1 MTDPSNAAAKAPSP
15 PPPIDEDD
23 VIAARRARA
32 NIPLGAPRIG
42 LALSGG
48 GIRSATFC
56 LGLIRALARNG
67 VLHRFDY
74 LSTVSGGGYIGSMLG
89 RLFHANVKPEE
100 VEDGLARDGS
110 LVLWWLRNNGR
121 FLAPAGAAD
130 LLQALASQLRG
141 FLATQ
146 VEVMVLM
153 VLFAGVITLPHL
165 GWSLFSAPYPLPL
178 HVSVWWYLLPI
189 PAACGVT
196 MCYAY
201 WFLGKETGVGVAT
214 AILATAVGIY
224 LAIHAC
230 SSKGTFDAV
239 LLGMGALALLPSP
252 IAWLAARISGARGFP
267 EDSNRV
273 RYTTGLSN
281 SLRLVAVT
289 FAFGAL
295 DMVSWYLRTQL
306 QPGHQAANG
315 GVAFGVGAAT
325 AVLILARMIMPV
337 LKTKEGGKIS
347 NLPWAMIANVTGLLL
362 VMLVAIFWLTI
373 FQVIIFPEQDNGF
386 AALLHT
392 AWLRWLAV
400 ALASAAYIVL
410 NGRLLQQLNRS
421 SLHFFYRSRLARAYV
436 SVGNSPEGDLDGT
449 VHRSGPDDAPR
460 FKVSPLAENNRQ
472 NTQDT
477 TGVTRLVNGDDACMS
492 TYHPHKHGGPVHLVN
507 CCINQTVDDRT
518 GNFNADRNGI
528 YLTVSS
534 LGVETGTHGPVPGSD
549 GWLSRTTL
557 AEWVAVSGAAIG
569 SGMGSMTRP
578 GVAALSFLTGLRLG
592 YWQGNLLDGT
602 PKGPTFLSK
611 YRALLQEMF
620 ARFPGLRNNDWYLS
634 DGGHFDNT
642 GVYALLKR
650 KLRLIVLADCGADPE
665 YLFADVENLVRKARI
680 DYDARIEFIDP
691 ASLENHAGA
700 QATWFGTPDTILP
713 EDGPQHFLLA
723 RITYDKGPPGA
734 LLIVKPRRGPDMP
747 LDVAGYAGRE
757 VDFPQQ
763 STSNQFFSE
772 SEWESYCALGTILG
786 EPITQAFLDRLPSWA
801 EKGTVIGTDMASM
814 TAPVTDRPRSKRIA
828 TTVGASLG
836 IGAIATGAIAGW
848 QAWGDHR
855 DQQVQWQSTFNSES
869 RLLRQYLY
877 EAAQK
882 KAPFNEDADASVS
895 MFASSIDGLTLSD
908 KQTQVLQDLSK
919 LLEPLCAATNDEQA
933 SEKCEGSV
941 FFLASGGHEST
952 PWDRALVRYVSWHD
966 RHADDA
972 NQIAGEAATVTPASA
987 AAPPPAPPPEPA
999 PPPPPEPAPPPPP
1012 VVAATT
1018 SPSGAAPGPASST
1031 TVMQA
1036 PQVVK
1041 PPVVFASKA
1050 PAPVSG
1056 TTTTQAVLA
1065 ACRPPGQ
1072 PAFVMYTQIYDE
1084 SQRDP
1089 VNQLLGLARTIGI
1102 SATDIENVTATAV
1115 QKNRRAPYRW
1125 RSPTIL
1131 YGPEGKD
1138 CAQKLAAW
1146 ISAHPIAVSPGNA
1159 QAVPL
1164 PSWAESAP
1172 NTLELWLPPPR

>member
-1 MTDPSNAAAKAPSP
+1 MPDPTHAAVQAPSNPARVA
-15 PPPIDEDD
+15 EDA
-23 VIAARRARA
+23 VITARRKLA
-32 NIPLGAPRIG
+32 NVPDDAPRIG

-56 LGLIRALARNG
+56 LGLLRALAKNR

-89 RLFHANVKPEE
+89 RLFHAKVSPGDVEE
-100 VEDGLARDGS
+100 GLARDSS

-165 GWSLFSAPYPLPL
+165 GWSLFSASYTLPL

-201 WFLGKETGVGVAT
+201 WFLGKESGVGVST

-239 LLGMGALALLPSP
+239 LLGVGALALLPSP
-252 IAWLAARISGARGFP
+252 VAWLAARISGARGFA
-267 EDSNRV
+267 EDTNRV
-273 RYTTGLSN
+273 RYTTGLSH
-281 SLRLVAVT
+281 SLRLVALT

-295 DMVSWYLRTQL
+295 DMVSWYMRTL
-306 QPGHQAANG
+306 LEPGRSPANSR
-315 GVAFGVGAAT
+315 VAFGVGATT
-325 AVLILARMIMPV
+325 AVLVLARMVMPM

-347 NLPWAMIANVTGLLL
+347 NLPWAMIAHIVGLVL
-362 VMLVAIFWLTI
+362 VVSVAVFWLTI
-373 FQVIIFPEQDNGF
+373 FQAIIFPEQDNGL
-386 AALLHT
+386 AALLHN

-400 ALASAAYIVL
+400 ALASAAYILL

-421 SLHFFYRSRLARAYV
+421 SLHYFYRSRLARAYV
-436 SVGNSPEGDLDGT
+436 SVGNSPEGDADG
-449 VHRSGPDDAPR
+449 VVKRSGSNDTPR
-460 FKVSPLAENNRQ
+460 FKVSPLKENTRER
-472 NTQDT
+472 TQET

-492 TYHPHKHGGPVHLVN
+492 TYHPHQYGGPVHLVN

-534 LGVETGTHGPVPGSD
+534 LGVETGTHGPVLGSD
-549 GWLSRTTL
+549 GWLARTTL

-569 SGMGSMTRP
+569 SGMGSMTKP

-592 YWQGNLLDGT
+592 YWQGNLLDGA

-680 DYDARIEFIDP
+680 DYDATIAFIDP
-691 ASLENHAGA
+691 ASLVALAGSDA
-700 QATWFGTPDTILP
+700 GWFGTPDTILS
-713 EDGPQHFLLA
+713 EDGPEHFLLA
-723 RITYDKGPPGA
+723 RIVYDEGPPGA
-734 LLIVKPRRGPDMP
+734 LLIVKPRRSPDMP

-757 VDFPQQ
+757 GDFPQQ

-786 EPITQAFLDRLPSWA
+786 APITRAFLDHLPAWA
-801 EKGTVIGTDMASM
+801 EKGAVMGTDMASM
-814 TAPVTDRPRSKRIA
+814 TAPVVDRPRGKRIA

-869 RLLRQYLY
+869 RLLREYLFD
-877 EAAQK
+877 AGQK

-895 MFASSIDGLTLSD
+895 MFASSIDGLTLTD
-908 KQTQVLQDLSK
+908 RQTEVLQDLSQ
-919 LLEPLCAATNDEQA
+919 LLQPLCDATADEQA
-933 SEKCEGSV
+933 SRKCEGSM

-952 PWDRALVRYVSWHD
+952 PWDRALVGYVTWHD
-966 RHADDA
+966 RSTRDA
-972 NQIAGEAATVTPASA
+972 AEVASEAGPANVTS
-987 AAPPPAPPPEPA
+987 PA
-999 PPPPPEPAPPPPP
+999 PPPPPPPPAITGTTSPDVTAPAAASVTTAAPPPAAAPP
-1012 VVAATT
+1012 IATNAKVVAA
-1018 SPSGAAPGPASST
+1018 P
-1031 TVMQA
+1031 
-1036 PQVVK
+1036 
-1041 PPVVFASKA
+1041 
-1050 PAPVSG
+1050 
-1056 TTTTQAVLA
+1056 TTQALLA
-1065 ACRPPGQ
+1065 ACRPAGSPG
-1072 PAFVMYTQIYDE
+1072 FVMYTQIYDE

-1089 VNQLLGLARTIGI
+1089 VNQLLGQARLIGI
-1102 SATDIENVTATAV
+1102 SATDIENVTATAAM
-1115 QKNRRAPYRW
+1115 KNRRTPYRW

-1146 ISAHPIAVSPGNA
+1146 ITAHPTAVSPGAA

-1164 PSWAESAP
+1164 PSWANSAP

>member
-1 MTDPSNAAAKAPSP
+1 MTDPTQAAAQVPSTPAPEA
-15 PPPIDEDD
+15 EDALVTTRRERAD
-23 VIAARRARA
+23 V
-32 NIPLGAPRIG
+32 PLDAPRIG

-56 LGLIRALARNG
+56 LGLLRGLAKNG
-67 VLHRFDY
+67 VLRRFDY
-74 LSTVSGGGYIGSMLG
+74 LSTVSGGGYVGSMLG
-89 RLFHANVKPEE
+89 RLFHDKVSPRE
-100 VEDGLARDGS
+100 VEQGLAQDGS

-165 GWSLFSAPYPLPL
+165 GWSLLSTPYTLPL
-178 HVSVWWYLLPI
+178 HVSIWWYLLPI

-201 WFLGKETGVGVAT
+201 WFLGKESGVGVAT

-230 SSKGTFDAV
+230 NSKGTFDAV
-239 LLGMGALALLPSP
+239 LLGVGALALLPSP

-281 SLRLVAVT
+281 SLRLVALT

-295 DMVSWYLRTQL
+295 DMVSWYMRSLL
-306 QPGHQAANG
+306 EPGHSQASSR
-315 GVAFGVGAAT
+315 VAFGVGAAT
-325 AVLILARMIMPV
+325 TVLVLARMIMPM
-337 LKTKEGGKIS
+337 LKTQEGGKIS
-347 NLPWAMIANVTGLLL
+347 NLPWAMIANIVGLVL
-362 VMLVAIFWLTI
+362 VVMVAIFWLTI
-373 FQVIIFPEQDNGF
+373 FQAIIFPEQGNGF

-400 ALASAAYIVL
+400 ALASAAYILL

-436 SVGNSPEGDLDGT
+436 SVGNSPDGDADG
-449 VHRSGPDDAPR
+449 VVKRSGAADDQPR
-460 FKVSPLAENNRQ
+460 FKVSPLKMSTRER
-472 NTQDT
+472 TQDT
-477 TGVTRLVNGDDACMS
+477 TGVTSLVNGDDTCMS
-492 TYHPHKHGGPVHLVN
+492 AYHPHRYGGPIHLVN

-534 LGVETGTHGPVPGSD
+534 LGVETGTHGPKLGSD

-578 GVAALSFLTGLRLG
+578 GVAALCFLTGLRLG
-592 YWQGNLLDGT
+592 YWQGNLLDGA

-650 KLRLIVLADCGADPE
+650 KLRLIVLADCGADPG
-665 YLFADVENLVRKARI
+665 YVFADVENLVRKARI

-691 ASLENHAGA
+691 ASLVTPTLAGTNA
-700 QATWFGTPDTILP
+700 GWFGTPDTILP

-723 RITYDKGPPGA
+723 RITYDQGPPGA
-734 LLIVKPRRGPDMP
+734 LLIVKPRRSPDMP

-757 VDFPQQ
+757 GDFPQQ

-786 EPITQAFLDRLPSWA
+786 APITQDFLDKLPLWA
-801 EKGTVIGTDMASM
+801 EKGSVMGTDMASM
-814 TAPVTDRPRSKRIA
+814 TAPVTDRPRAKRIA

-836 IGAIATGAIAGW
+836 IGAIATGVIAGW

-855 DQQVQWQSTFNSES
+855 DQQVQWQSNFNSES
-869 RLLRQYLY
+869 RLLREYLY
-877 EAAQK
+877 DAAQK
-882 KAPFNEDADASVS
+882 KAPFNEDADASLS

-908 KQTQVLQDLSK
+908 KQTQVMQDLSQ
-919 LLEPLCAATNDEQA
+919 LLEPLCDATTDSAAHKT
-933 SEKCEGSV
+933 CEGNM
-941 FFLASGGHEST
+941 FFLASGGREST
-952 PWDRALVRYVSWHD
+952 PWDRALVGYVSWHD
-966 RHADDA
+966 RGKGDA
-972 NQIAGEAATVTPASA
+972 NEVANGEAAVKPVPSASVS
-987 AAPPPAPPPEPA
+987 
-999 PPPPPEPAPPPPP
+999 PPPP
-1012 VVAATT
+1012 VIAATA
-1018 SPSGAAPGPASST
+1018 PPPGMAPGPASST
-1031 TVMQA
+1031 ATVPA
-1036 PQVVK
+1036 VPPK
-1041 PPVVFASKA
+1041 PPVVVATKASVPAAVA
-1050 PAPVSG
+1050 P
-1056 TTTTQAVLA
+1056 TTDAVLA
-1065 ACRPPGQ
+1065 ACHPAGQ

-1089 VNQLLGLARTIGI
+1089 VNRLLGLARTIGI
-1102 SATDIENVTATAV
+1102 SATDIENVTATAA

-1146 ISAHPIAVSPGNA
+1146 LTVHPIAASPGTA

>member
-1 MTDPSNAAAKAPSP
+1 MTDPSPAAAKAPP
-15 PPPIDEDD
+15 KPAPVDEDA
-23 VIAARRARA
+23 VIKARRTRA
-32 NIPLGAPRIG
+32 NVPQDAPRIG

-89 RLFHANVKPEE
+89 RLYHDKVKPEE
-100 VEDGLARDGS
+100 VEEGLARDGS

-165 GWSLFSAPYPLPL
+165 GWSLFSASYTLPL

-239 LLGMGALALLPSP
+239 LLGVGALALLPSP

-267 EDSNRV
+267 EDCNRV
-273 RYTTGLSN
+273 RYTAGLSN

-295 DMVSWYLRTQL
+295 DMASWYIRSQL
-306 QPGHQAANG
+306 EPGHSTANG
-315 GVAFGVGAAT
+315 RVAFGVGAT
-325 AVLILARMIMPV
+325 TVVLVLARMIIPM

-347 NLPWAMIANVTGLLL
+347 NLPWAMIANIIGLVL
-362 VMLVAIFWLTI
+362 VVGVAIFWLTI
-373 FQVIIFPEQDNGF
+373 FQAIIFPEQDNGF
-386 AALLHT
+386 AALLHN

-400 ALASAAYIVL
+400 ALASAAYIAM

-436 SVGNSPEGDLDGT
+436 SVGNCPDGDFDGA
-449 VHRSGPDDAPR
+449 VHRTGPNDTPR
-460 FKVSPLAENNRQ
+460 FKVSPLEDNTREH
-472 NTQDT
+472 TQDT
-477 TGVTRLVNGDDACMS
+477 TGVTSLVNGDDACMS
-492 TYHPHKHGGPVHLVN
+492 TYHPHKYGGPVHLVN

-534 LGVETGTHGPVPGSD
+534 LGVETGTHRPVAGSD

-592 YWQGNLLDGT
+592 YWQGNLLDGA

-650 KLRLIVLADCGADPE
+650 KLRLIVLADCGADPD
-665 YLFADVENLVRKARI
+665 YLFADIENLVRKARI
-680 DYDARIEFIDP
+680 DYDAKIQFIDP
-691 ASLENHAGA
+691 ACLATLAGA
-700 QATWFGTPDTILP
+700 QARWFGTPDTIVP

-723 RITYDKGPPGA
+723 RITYDQGPPGA

-747 LDVAGYAGRE
+747 LDVAGYGGRE
-757 VDFPQQ
+757 ADFPQQ

-801 EKGTVIGTDMASM
+801 EKGAVMGTDMASM
-814 TAPVTDRPRSKRIA
+814 TAPVVDRPRAKRIA

-877 EAAQK
+877 DAAQK

-895 MFASSIDGLTLSD
+895 MFASSIDGLALSD
-908 KQTQVLQDLSK
+908 KQTQVLQDLSQM
-919 LLEPLCAATNDEQA
+919 LEPLCDATNDEQA
-933 SEKCEGSV
+933 SRKCEGSM
-941 FFLASGGHEST
+941 FFLTSGGHEST
-952 PWDRALVRYVSWHD
+952 PWDRALVGYVTWHD
-966 RHADDA
+966 RRTGDA
-972 NQIAGEAATVTPASA
+972 AQVASEVASVTPASV
-987 AAPPPAPPPEPA
+987 APPPPA
-999 PPPPPEPAPPPPP
+999 PPPEPAPPPPP

-1018 SPSGAAPGPASST
+1018 LPPGVAPGAASST
-1031 TVMQA
+1031 VATQA
-1036 PQVVK
+1036 QQVVK

-1050 PAPVSG
+1050 PAPVTITITG
-1056 TTTTQAVLA
+1056 ATTTQAVLA

-1089 VNQLLGLARTIGI
+1089 VNQLLSLARTIGI
-1102 SATDIENVTATAV
+1102 SATDIENVTATAA

-1138 CAQKLAAW
+1138 CAQKLAGW
-1146 ISAHPIAVSPGNA
+1146 ITAHPISVSPGAA

-1164 PSWAESAP
+1164 PSWADSAP
-1172 NTLELWLPPPR
+1172 NTLELWLPPPRP

>member
-1 MTDPSNAAAKAPSP
+1 MTDATDDAAQAPSNPAPEG
-15 PPPIDEDD
+15 EDAL
-23 VIAARRARA
+23 VTTRRERARV
-32 NIPLGAPRIG
+32 PLNAPLIG

-56 LGLIRALARNG
+56 LGLLRGLAKNG
-67 VLHRFDY
+67 VLRRFDY
-74 LSTVSGGGYIGSMLG
+74 LSTVSGGGYVGSMLG
-89 RLFHANVKPEE
+89 RLFHDKVSPSE
-100 VEDGLARDGS
+100 VEEGLAQDGS

-165 GWSLFSAPYPLPL
+165 GWSLLSVPYTLPL

-201 WFLGKETGVGVAT
+201 WFLGKESGVGVAT

-239 LLGMGALALLPSP
+239 LLGVGALALLPSP

-281 SLRLVAVT
+281 SLRLVALT

-295 DMVSWYLRTQL
+295 DMVSWYMRSLL
-306 QPGHQAANG
+306 EPGHSQANSR
-315 GVAFGVGAAT
+315 VAFGVGAAT
-325 AVLILARMIMPV
+325 TVLVLARMIMPM
-337 LKTKEGGKIS
+337 LKTQEGGKIS
-347 NLPWAMIANVTGLLL
+347 NLPWAMIANIVGLVL
-362 VMLVAIFWLTI
+362 VVAVAIFWLTI
-373 FQVIIFPEQDNGF
+373 FQAIIFPEQGNGF
-386 AALLHT
+386 AMLLHT

-400 ALASAAYIVL
+400 ALASAAYILL

-436 SVGNSPEGDLDGT
+436 SVGNSPEGDADGA
-449 VHRSGPDDAPR
+449 VKRSGAADDQPR
-460 FKVSPLAENNRQ
+460 FKVSPLKMSTRER
-472 NTQDT
+472 TQDT
-477 TGVTRLVNGDDACMS
+477 TGVTSLVNGDDTCMS
-492 TYHPHKHGGPVHLVN
+492 AYHPHRYGGPIHLVN

-534 LGVETGTHGPVPGSD
+534 LGVETGTHGPKLGSD

-578 GVAALSFLTGLRLG
+578 GVAALCFLTGLRLG
-592 YWQGNLLDGT
+592 YWQGNLLDGA

-650 KLRLIVLADCGADPE
+650 KLRLIVLADCGADPG
-665 YLFADVENLVRKARI
+665 YVFADVENLVRKARI

-691 ASLENHAGA
+691 ASLIAPTLAGTA
-700 QATWFGTPDTILP
+700 AGWFGTPDTILP

-723 RITYDKGPPGA
+723 RITYDQGPPGA
-734 LLIVKPRRGPDMP
+734 LLIVKPRRSPDMP

-757 VDFPQQ
+757 GDFPQQ

-786 EPITQAFLDRLPSWA
+786 APITQDFLDKLPLWA
-801 EKGTVIGTDMASM
+801 EKGSVVGTDMASM

-836 IGAIATGAIAGW
+836 IGAIATGVIAGW

-855 DQQVQWQSTFNSES
+855 DQQVQWQSNFNSES
-869 RLLRQYLY
+869 RLLREYLY
-877 EAAQK
+877 DAAQK
-882 KAPFNEDADASVS
+882 KAPFNEDADASLS

-908 KQTQVLQDLSK
+908 KQTQVMQDLSQM
-919 LLEPLCAATNDEQA
+919 LEPLCGATTDGGAHEA
-933 SEKCEGSV
+933 CEGNM
-941 FFLASGGHEST
+941 FFLASGGREST
-952 PWDRALVRYVSWHD
+952 PWDRALVGYVSWHD
-966 RHADDA
+966 RGKGDA
-972 NQIAGEAATVTPASA
+972 NEIASGA
-987 AAPPPAPPPEPA
+987 AAVKPVPSASVS
-999 PPPPPEPAPPPPP
+999 PPPP
-1012 VVAATT
+1012 VIAATAP
-1018 SPSGAAPGPASST
+1018 SPGMAPGPASST
-1031 TVMQA
+1031 ATVPVA
-1036 PQVVK
+1036 PPK
-1041 PPVVFASKA
+1041 PPVVVATKA
-1050 PAPVSG
+1050 NIPAAVAP
-1056 TTTTQAVLA
+1056 TADAVLA
-1065 ACRPPGQ
+1065 ACHPPGQ

-1089 VNQLLGLARTIGI
+1089 VNRLLGLARTIGI
-1102 SATDIENVTATAV
+1102 SATDIENVTATAA

-1138 CAQKLAAW
+1138 CAQKLAGW
-1146 ISAHPIAVSPGNA
+1146 LTVHPIAASPGAA

>member
-1 MTDPSNAAAKAPSP
+1 MTDPNPAAAEAPSKP
-15 PPPIDEDD
+15 APIDEDV
-23 VIAARRARA
+23 VIKARRTRA
-32 NIPLGAPRIG
+32 NVPQDAPRIG

-89 RLFHANVKPEE
+89 RLFHKDVKPEA
-100 VEDGLARDGS
+100 VEEGLARDGS

-130 LLQALASQLRG
+130 LLQALAGQLRG

-153 VLFAGVITLPHL
+153 VLFASVITLPHL
-165 GWSLFSAPYPLPL
+165 GWSLFAAFCTLPL
-178 HVSVWWYLLPI
+178 HVSIWWYLLPI
-189 PAACGVT
+189 PAACGIT

-201 WFLGKETGVGVAT
+201 WFLGKESGVGAAT

-230 SSKGTFDAV
+230 NSKGTFDAV
-239 LLGMGALALLPSP
+239 LLGVGALALLPSP

-281 SLRLVAVT
+281 SLRLVALT

-295 DMVSWYLRTQL
+295 DMVSWYMRSLL
-306 QPGHQAANG
+306 EPGHSQANG
-315 GVAFGVGAAT
+315 RVAFGVGAAT
-325 AVLILARMIMPV
+325 IVLVLARMIMPM

-347 NLPWAMIANVTGLLL
+347 NLPWAMIANITGLVL
-362 VMLVAIFWLTI
+362 VVGVAIFWLTI
-373 FQVIIFPEQDNGF
+373 FQAIIFPEQDNGF
-386 AALLHT
+386 AALLHD

-400 ALASAAYIVL
+400 AVASAAYIVL

-436 SVGNSPEGDLDGT
+436 SVGNCPEGDSDLELDRAAT
-449 VHRSGPDDAPR
+449 DEPAR
-460 FKVSPLAENNRQ
+460 FKVSPLKENTRQ
-472 NTQDT
+472 DTQDT
-477 TGVTRLVNGDDACMS
+477 TGVTRLVKGDDICMS
-492 TYHPHKHGGPVHLVN
+492 AYHPHQYGGPVHLVN

-534 LGVETGTHGPVPGSD
+534 LGVETGTHGPVPGSG

-592 YWQGNLLDGT
+592 YWQGNLLNGA

-650 KLRLIVLADCGADPE
+650 KLRLIVLADCGADPG

-680 DYDARIEFIDP
+680 DYDATIEFIDP
-691 ASLENHAGA
+691 ASLVTLAGA
-700 QATWFGTPDTILP
+700 QAGWFGTPDTIVP

-723 RITYDKGPPGA
+723 RISYDKGPSGA
-734 LLIVKPRRGPDMP
+734 LLIVKPRRSPDMP

-786 EPITQAFLDRLPSWA
+786 APITEAFLDQLPSWA
-801 EKGTVIGTDMASM
+801 DRGTVMGTDMASM
-814 TAPVTDRPRSKRIA
+814 TAPVADRPRSKRIA

-855 DQQVQWQSTFNSES
+855 DQQVQWQSNFNSES
-869 RLLRQYLY
+869 RLLREYLY

-882 KAPFNEDADASVS
+882 KAPFNEDADASLS

-908 KQTQVLQDLSK
+908 KQTQVMQDLSQ
-919 LLEPLCAATNDEQA
+919 LLEPLCGATTDGAAHET
-933 SEKCEGSV
+933 CEGNM
-941 FFLASGGHEST
+941 FFLASGGREST
-952 PWDRALVRYVSWHD
+952 PWDRYMVGYVAWHERTPGTWERALVEYVTRRYRSKVVS
-966 RHADDA
+966 
-972 NQIAGEAATVTPASA
+972 GTAAVNPTPSASVS
-987 AAPPPAPPPEPA
+987 
-999 PPPPPEPAPPPPP
+999 PPPP
-1012 VVAATT
+1012 VTATT
-1018 SPSGAAPGPASST
+1018 SPPGVVPGSASST
-1031 TVMQA
+1031 AVVTAQA
-1036 PQVVK
+1036 VK
-1041 PPVVFASKA
+1041 PPIVFATKAKA
-1050 PAPVSG
+1050 PAQVDP
-1056 TTTTQAVLA
+1056 TTQAVLA
-1065 ACRPPGQ
+1065 ACRPAGQ

-1089 VNQLLGLARTIGI
+1089 VNQLLGLARTNGI
-1102 SATDIENVTATAV
+1102 SATDIENVTATAA

-1146 ISAHPIAVSPGNA
+1146 ITTHPIPASPGAA

-1172 NTLELWLPPPR
+1172 NTLELWLPPPRS